1 MATFTIPRKLTVK
14 GDLIVMPRC
23 EYEKLLEL
31 QKKCNEIDSDLDEAV
46 LQVRQGKT
54 FGPFNS
60 AKALKKSLE
69 K

>member
-1 MATFTIPRKLTVK
+1 MTTLTIPRQLSMK
-14 GDLIVMPRC
+14 GDLIVMPRR

-31 QKKCNEIDSDLDEAV
+31 EKKCNEIDRDLDEAV
-46 LQVRQGKT
+46 LQVKQRKT
-54 FGPFNS
+54 FGPFSS